1 MMRLRLL
8 LQMKGY
14 MVPKI
19 LLGAALGIGAAVV
32 LYANMSD
39 AQEPACRFFKVQ
51 SDNVN
56 ISKEPR
62 GDSTYIDV
70 LDSGEIVCVTR
81 EQKADGRDWAFIV
94 HKLAK
99 PPGTRK
105 PVNGWANARVMQPAS
120 PGELAAA
127 QGTPVAPAPAPT
139 AQAPSASPGSSP
151 AASGEKVVRFADP
164 IPFGPVA
171 VAGKTL
177 EQLAAADAPLFP
189 PIEGIPEALWKK
201 PCAACHKWNKET
213 LCDQG
218 ASYVKNPASAFRNQ
232 HPYGGPMKLTLLE
245 WAKQGCQ

>member
-1 MMRLRLL
+1 MRWQPV
-8 LQMKGY
+8 LQMRGY

-19 LLGAALGIGAAVV
+19 LLAAAFGIGAAMV

-81 EQKADGRDWAFIV
+81 DQKADGRDWSFIT
-94 HKLAK
+94 HKLVK
-99 PPGTRK
+99 PAGTRK
-105 PVNGWANARVMQPAS
+105 PVNGWANARLMQPA
-120 PGELAAA
+120 PAAELAAA
-127 QGTPVAPAPAPT
+127 QGTTASPAPAPT
-139 AQAPSASPGSSP
+139 PTAQAPGAAPP
-151 AASGEKVVRFADP
+151 AAGEQKVVRFSDP
-164 IPFGPVA
+164 IPFGPVS

-177 EQLAAADAPLFP
+177 EQLANADAPLFP

-218 ASYVKNPASAFRNQ
+218 ATYVKNPAGAFRNQ